1 MVDLSW
7 EGGGEFRTV
16 TGLPAV
22 CKALCMTGPG
32 ADANHWTCAMPY
44 FHRCR
49 PFMLYASEKHCA
61 SVRVRQQGGSGNAS
75 WEVHVHVSCYARGL
89 FQCTCMQAPW
99 LTRPALKC
107 GNSKSS
113 TSTVRRGRGLEWS
126 SNVSTSASRLA
137 AWASDGLFHNQYIP
151 FGTSRCCQA
160 FMMPAN
166 LLQHA
171 QPAPHEN
178 IESGSA
184 CRQVLIPPVVV
195 AMACT
200 IMGLEGS
207 LEGSIGPLAC
217 WRGSCL
223 RCP

>member
-1 MVDLSW
+1 MLI
-7 EGGGEFRTV
+7 
-16 TGLPAV
+16 TGHA
-22 CKALCMTGPG
+22 
-32 ADANHWTCAMPY
+32 
-44 FHRCR
+44 RCR
-49 PFMLYASEKHCA
+49 TSTDAGPLCCMHRQLFMGGTRSRQLLRKRPLPMHMHASTVA
-61 SVRVRQQGGSGNAS
+61 DQIWS
-75 WEVHVHVSCYARGL
+75 
-89 FQCTCMQAPW
+89 
-99 LTRPALKC
+99 RPALKC

-113 TSTVRRGRGLEWS
+113 TSTVRRGRGLDWS

-151 FGTSRCCQA
+151 FGTLRSCNA

-200 IMGLEGS
+200 IMCLEGS
-207 LEGSIGPLAC
+207 LEGSIGLLAC
-217 WRGSCL
+217 WRGSSW